1 MQYKFRFKSY
11 IRQAGFVGPK
21 VPLRSAEVVQAQAEK
36 QKQTSNKNEKAKESR
51 TKTEKISIPPLLWGG
66 NSS

>member
-36 QKQTSNKNEKAKESR
+36 QKQTSNKKEKAKESR
-51 TKTEKISIPPLLWGG
+51 TKKKKKFYTASLMGG